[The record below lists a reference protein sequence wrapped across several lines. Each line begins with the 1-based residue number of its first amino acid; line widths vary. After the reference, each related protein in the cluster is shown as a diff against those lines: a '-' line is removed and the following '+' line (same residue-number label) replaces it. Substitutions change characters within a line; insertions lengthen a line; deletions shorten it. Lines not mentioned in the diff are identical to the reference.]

1 MLNFSNMFMWY
12 VHVNYHDYHDA
23 VKASFRF
30 INVLDAE
37 AEDEVEVE
45 ESKVTAC
52 GIRLLYLQ
60 DAEELGIHQ

>member
-1 MLNFSNMFMWY
+1 MLNFSNLFMWY
-12 VHVNYHDYHDA
+12 VHVNYQDYHDA
-23 VKASFRF
+23 VEASFRF

-37 AEDEVEVE
+37 AEDEVE
-45 ESKVTAC
+45 ESKVTSC